1 MYDKASKTWDLRATD
16 QWLVDLI
23 VRRAKEKARVRD
35 KDESKAPL
43 YYSELKAL
51 TEFEEDEQR
60 MVRDVSLESIQWNC
74 SPCVDILLQIQTLA
88 PIMAQL
94 AWTVE
99 LPATSNTEAWFGAGR
114 TAGSVAGDCHTN
126 AEEED
131 FDRSLDASAEY
142 PEKEH
147 YLCFYATATIAA
159 CGLTQYVETNQD
171 TSTSPSEDSV
181 PEDESNE
188 RVPSSTCDLERRSLK
203 YSNNFLIEC

>member
-60 MVRDVSLESIQWNC
+60 MVRD
-74 SPCVDILLQIQTLA
+74 IQTLA